1 MKSRMKDTLLLIGA
15 EESSRRELRDVFESS
30 YYLLEAQTAEQG
42 TYLMEQNGRCIAAVL
57 VDIPFDQEAVRA
69 LVEAGAPNTDGEI
82 PVIFLIPGDGL
93 GYREEQMFLMGAADV
108 VHKPYARISIRRRVQ
123 FLVDLYHQRLHLEEQ
138 VKEKNKAIRDSYQNI
153 LDTLSAIIEY
163 RDVDTGNHA
172 LRIRELTRIL
182 LQQVAVVCP
191 EYGLDQVKIEN
202 MSRAATLH
210 DIGKISIPDA
220 ILNKPGPLTPEEY
233 EEMKNHTLVGADLVA
248 KLENAEKI
256 PYLQYAHHIC
266 LSHHERWDG
275 RGYPRG
281 IRGDAIPICAQAVGM
296 IDAFD
301 ALTNRRSYKPAFS
314 FETAMNMICNGECG
328 SFSPKLLEC
337 FKGVYPELSELA
349 RKYADRDMDIHKV
362 SEIPAEELVPWE
374 FKLDAMQLSHLKYQS
389 LLHCLN
395 DTVIELDVD
404 NRIFHVVYNPNPD
417 FTMLLSNTTFD
428 ELGEQMLACGIHPD
442 GAEDIKQM
450 QQEFSRQLFVM
461 KRPKHTFRC
470 QIFSPP
476 HNAYHPYEVTLLR
489 VNTGSADHRVV
500 LAVFHNMHKEEER
513 AVSASDRNLL
523 EEPALFDLM
532 NSVLRC
538 STDGSFTIL
547 DGAQTLLPLIGY
559 TSREIQEQFG
569 NSLTE
574 LVSQEDRK
582 TLYEMMLG
590 SDAPGERKEF
600 QLRLA
605 HKNGGTVWA
614 ICRGRVHRTP
624 EDAERIYLTLTD
636 VSVVREEIRRL
647 GRDYGRNATIADQF
661 KNIIIEWDLQTD
673 EFFCSD
679 QWKDRFGYELPNRDF
694 RQIMKKGFHVHPDD
708 LPQLRKKLQLLRDQE
723 GKEFMDL
730 RISDRE
736 GRYLWSRLRAVSQ
749 AEHGGK
755 PTRIIGV
762 IYDIHDL
769 KDGMLTMQQKMQQD
783 ALTKLLNK
791 ASVQKMTTAYLE
803 NREPD
808 EKAAMLMLDLDNFK
822 EINDTYGHL
831 YGDEVLTQIGSQLR
845 SMFRS
850 RDVIGRVGGDEFMVI
865 LKDIPNEEVARE
877 RCENLVNNFRQYLH
891 DLMPALNVSVSVG
904 CALAPD
910 HGQTWAELYRCADTA
925 LYVAKSKGKCGYS
938 IYSQGID
945 MPKIQHRSTD
955 IESNEQSVVN
965 DDAFIRYAFHSLY
978 STKDTK
984 KTIEMLMAHIGTRFN
999 VSRVY
1004 VFENN
1009 EDNTCCNNTFEWCN
1023 VGIHPEKENLQNI
1036 SYETDVPGWPDQFDE
1051 NGVMYCPDIQQLP
1064 EIYRLVLEPQGIK
1077 SMLHCALMQDGVF
1090 RGYVGFDD
1098 CLTGC
1103 LWTQE
1108 QIEHL
1113 KFFAEILSVFLYKFR
1128 LFQKNGF

>member
-1 MKSRMKDTLLLIGA
+1 MKSRMKDTLLLIGG
-15 EESSRRELRDVFESS
+15 EESSRRELREVFEPS

-57 VDIPFDQEAVRA
+57 VDIPFDQEEVRM
-69 LVEAGAPNTDGEI
+69 LIEAGAPKTDEEI
-82 PVIFLIPGDGL
+82 PVIFLIPSDGL
-93 GYREEQMFLMGAADV
+93 GYREEQLFLLGAVDV
-108 VHKPYARISIRRRVQ
+108 VHKPYAQISIRRRVQ
-123 FLVDLYHQRLHLEEQ
+123 ILVDLHYQRLHLEEQ
-138 VKEKNKAIRDSYQNI
+138 VKEKNKTIRDSYQNI

-182 LQQVAVVCP
+182 LQQVAVACP

-202 MSRAATLH
+202 MSSAATLH

-248 KLENAEKI
+248 KLENAENV

-275 RGYPRG
+275 GGYPRG
-281 IRGDAIPICAQAVGM
+281 IRGDAIPICAQVVGM

-301 ALTNRRSYKPAFS
+301 ALTNRRSYKMAFS

-337 FKGVYPELSELA
+337 FKRVYPELTEFA
-349 RKYADRDMDIHKV
+349 RKYADRDMDIHKAG
-362 SEIPAEELVPWE
+362 EIPVEDLVPGE

-428 ELGEQMLACGIHPD
+428 ELGEQMLACGIHPE
-442 GAEDIKQM
+442 GAEDLKQM
-450 QQEFSRQLFVM
+450 QMEFSRQLFVM
-461 KRPKHTFRC
+461 KRLKHTFRC

-489 VNTGSADHRVV
+489 VNTGSSNHRVI
-500 LAVFHNMHKEEER
+500 LAVFHNLYKEEQKPR
-513 AVSASDRNLL
+513 SAATGSLL
-523 EEPALFDLM
+523 EESVLYDLM
-532 NSVLRC
+532 NAVLCC
-538 STDGSFTIL
+538 STDGQFTIL
-547 DGAQTLLPLIGY
+547 DGAQTLLPLTGY
-559 TSREIQEQFG
+559 TTQEVQEKFH
-569 NSLTE
+569 NSLKE
-574 LVSQEDRK
+574 LVLEEDHELLRDV
-582 TLYEMMLG
+582 MLG
-590 SDAPGERKEF
+590 SGVLGHRQEI
-600 QLRLA
+600 QLRLC
-605 HKNGGTVWA
+605 HKNGSVIRA
-614 ICRGRVHRTP
+614 VCRGRVHRTA
-624 EDAERIYLTLTD
+624 DDTERIYFTLTD
-636 VSVVREEIRRL
+636 VSVVWEEIRRL
-647 GRDYGRNATIADQF
+647 GRDHVRNRTIADQF
-661 KNIIIEWDLQTD
+661 KNIIIEWNLQTD

-679 QWKDRFGYELPNRDF
+679 QWKERFGYALPDRDF
-694 RQIMKKGFHVHPDD
+694 QQIMKKGFHVHPDD
-708 LPQLRKKLQLLRDQE
+708 LPLLRKKLKLLREQE
-723 GKEFMDL
+723 GKEFLDL

-736 GRYLWSRLRAVSQ
+736 GRYLWSRLRAVSR
-749 AEHGGK
+749 AEQSDK
-755 PTRIIGV
+755 PTCIIGV

-791 ASVQKMTTAYLE
+791 ASVQRMTTAYLKDRDPE
-803 NREPD
+803 

-831 YGDEVLTQIGSQLR
+831 YGDEVLTQIGAQLR

-850 RDVIGRVGGDEFMVI
+850 RDVIGRVGGDEFMVL

-877 RCENLVNNFRQYLH
+877 RCENLVNTFRQYLH

-904 CALAPD
+904 CAMAPE

-925 LYVAKSKGKCGYS
+925 LYVAKSKGKCDFS

-978 STKDTK
+978 STKDTE

-1009 EDNTCCNNTFEWCN
+1009 EDNTYCSNTFEWCN

-1036 SYETDVPGWPDQFDE
+1036 SYETDIPGWSAQFDE

-1064 EIYRLVLEPQGIK
+1064 EIYRVVLEPQGIK

-1108 QIEHL
+1108 QIEQL

-1128 LFQKNGF
+1128 FFQKNGL